1 MLNSDNI
8 KYCDRTF
15 VLSLITYHVNRVK
28 KGRPNNTKTTSLDK
42 YVTLKQISSTSGHVI
57 S

>member
-1 MLNSDNI
+1 MLKSVNI

-15 VLSLITYHVNRVK
+15 ILSLITYHVNRVK
-28 KGRPNNTKTTSLDK
+28 KERRNNTKTRSLDK
-42 YVTLKQISSTSGHVI
+42 YVTQKQISSASGHVI